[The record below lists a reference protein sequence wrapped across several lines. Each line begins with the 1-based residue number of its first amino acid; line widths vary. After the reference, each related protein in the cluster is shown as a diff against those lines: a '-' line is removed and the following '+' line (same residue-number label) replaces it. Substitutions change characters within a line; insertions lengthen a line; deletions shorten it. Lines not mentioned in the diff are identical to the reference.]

1 MRPEPRGGQRA
12 PAARRGGPCVCGVAA
27 AVLLAGCAARPL
39 PPWEP
44 PRINAPAVAVP
55 APAAAPPA
63 LPPAPPLAPLLARLP
78 TLSANELAAETN
90 RLLRD
95 GSPQARLQ
103 QALLL
108 AAANNPLRDELRA
121 RQQLEDLAQL
131 DSTPAGVRDGAALAL
146 LWLDEQ
152 RRGSEERRRAQSRS
166 REDELRITTLETRL
180 RELERR
186 ALDAEK
192 KLEALRAIERELSG
206 RSPRAQ

>member
-1 MRPEPRGGQRA
+1 
-12 PAARRGGPCVCGVAA
+12 
-27 AVLLAGCAARPL
+27 
-39 PPWEP
+39 
-44 PRINAPAVAVP
+44 
-55 APAAAPPA
+55 
-63 LPPAPPLAPLLARLP
+63 
-78 TLSANELAAETN
+78 
-90 RLLRD
+90 
-95 GSPQARLQ
+95 
-103 QALLL
+103 
-108 AAANNPLRDELRA
+108 LRA

-152 RRGSEERRRAQSRS
+152 RRGSEERRRAQSRA

-206 RSPRAQ
+206 RSSRAP

>member
-1 MRPEPRGGQRA
+1 MRSEPRGGRRA
-12 PAARRGGPCVCGVAA
+12 PAAWRGGRCVCGVAA

-44 PRINAPAVAVP
+44 PRINAPAVAAPV
-55 APAAAPPA
+55 PAAAPPA
-63 LPPAPPLAPLLARLP
+63 LAPLLARLP
-78 TLSANELAAETN
+78 SLSADELAAETN

-108 AAANNPLRDELRA
+108 TAPNNPLRDELRA

-152 RRGSEERRRAQSRS
+152 RRGSEERRRAQSRA

-206 RSPRAQ
+206 RSSRAP

>member
-1 MRPEPRGGQRA
+1 MQPEPLGGRRVPAGWRGVPCA
-12 PAARRGGPCVCGVAA
+12 GGIAA

-44 PRINAPAVAVP
+44 PRINAPAVAAPLP
-55 APAAAPPA
+55 AATPPAAAPPA
-63 LPPAPPLAPLLARLP
+63 VAPLLARLP
-78 TLSANELAAETN
+78 SLSADELAAETN

-108 AAANNPLRDELRA
+108 TAPNNPLRDELRA

-152 RRGSEERRRAQSRS
+152 RRGSEERRRAQSRA

-206 RSPRAQ
+206 RSSRAP

>member
-1 MRPEPRGGQRA
+1 MRSEPRGGRRA
-12 PAARRGGPCVCGVAA
+12 PAAWRGGPCVCGVAA

-44 PRINAPAVAVP
+44 PRINAPAVAAPV
-55 APAAAPPA
+55 PAAAPPA
-63 LPPAPPLAPLLARLP
+63 AAPPAVAPLLARLP
-78 TLSANELAAETN
+78 SLSADELAAETN

-108 AAANNPLRDELRA
+108 TAPNNPLRDELRA

-152 RRGSEERRRAQSRS
+152 RRGSEERRRAQSRA

-206 RSPRAQ
+206 RSSRAP

>member
-1 MRPEPRGGQRA
+1 
-12 PAARRGGPCVCGVAA
+12 
-27 AVLLAGCAARPL
+27 VLLAGCAARPL

-44 PRINAPAVAVP
+44 PRISAPTVAAPVP
-55 APAAAPPA
+55 AAPPLALPPA
-63 LPPAPPLAPLLARLP
+63 LPMAPLLARLP
-78 TLSANELAAETN
+78 TLTADELAAETN

-108 AAANNPLRDELRA
+108 TAPNNPLRDEARA

-152 RRGSEERRRAQSRS
+152 RRGSEERRRAQSRA

-206 RSPRAQ
+206 RSSRAP

>member
-1 MRPEPRGGQRA
+1 MRSEPRGGRRA
-12 PAARRGGPCVCGVAA
+12 PAAWRGGPCVCGVAA

-44 PRINAPAVAVP
+44 PRINAPAVA
-55 APAAAPPA
+55 
-63 LPPAPPLAPLLARLP
+63 PLLARLP
-78 TLSANELAAETN
+78 SLSADELAAETN

-108 AAANNPLRDELRA
+108 TAPNNPLRDELRA

-152 RRGSEERRRAQSRS
+152 RRGSEERRRAQSRA

-206 RSPRAQ
+206 RSSRAP

>member
-1 MRPEPRGGQRA
+1 MRPEPRGGRRA
-12 PAARRGGPCVCGVAA
+12 PAAWRGGPCVCGVAA

-44 PRINAPAVAVP
+44 PRINAPAVAAPV
-55 APAAAPPA
+55 PAAAPPA
-63 LPPAPPLAPLLARLP
+63 AAPPAVAPLLARLP
-78 TLSANELAAETN
+78 SLSADELAAETN

-108 AAANNPLRDELRA
+108 TAPNNPLRDELRA

-152 RRGSEERRRAQSRS
+152 RRGSEERRRAQSRA
-166 REDELRITTLETRL
+166 REDELRITTLETRM

-206 RSPRAQ
+206 RSSRAP